1 MNTGTYISGLLHL
14 LLIGWA
20 LIGGW
25 LSLPEDEPFE
35 VAQVSILTGEE
46 FAALTAP
53 PSAPRAATEA
63 PAPALPEP
71 QEPAPAPAPE
81 PVPDT
86 PPEIAPR
93 PEPEAPA
100 EPDPA
105 PVPPETAPEAE
116 VSDVPPVAPTPPAET
131 PGTALV
137 AEPTPPRPSTR
148 VAPVP
153 AAPPPPEAEIA
164 EDVTESATPS
174 PDAAPEAPAEPATA
188 PEEATTEI
196 VTEAEE
202 GKDSALA
209 PLASARPLARP
220 DRPVRVAEPAE
231 PAAPAEPT
239 EPEAPPADAIADAL
253 AEAMGGGA
261 PETSGIG
268 TAPSGPPMT
277 GGEKDALRVA
287 VSRCWNVGSLSS
299 EALRTSVVVAVSM
312 QEDGKPRMETIRMIS
327 YSGGP
332 EAAAQRVFETAS
344 RAIIRCGI
352 NGYDLPVEKYDYW
365 RDIEMTFNPEKMR
378 IK

>member
-35 VAQVSILTGEE
+35 VAQVSILSGEE

-53 PSAPRAATEA
+53 PSAPRAETEA
-63 PAPALPEP
+63 PTPTPPEP
-71 QEPAPAPAPE
+71 EEPAPAPE
-81 PVPDT
+81 PDT
-86 PPEIAPR
+86 PPEIAPV
-93 PEPEAPA
+93 PEPETPA

-105 PVPPETAPEAE
+105 PQPPEIAPEAE
-116 VSDVPPVAPTPPAET
+116 VTDVPPVAPTPPAET

-209 PLASARPLARP
+209 PLASARPPARP
-220 DRPVRVAEPAE
+220 DRPVRVAEPE
-231 PAAPAEPT
+231 QPATPA
-239 EPEAPPADAIADAL
+239 EPEAPAADAIADAL
-253 AEAMGGGA
+253 AEALGGGA
-261 PETSGIG
+261 QETTGIG
-268 TAPSGPPMT
+268 TAPSGPPLT
-277 GGEKDALRVA
+277 YGEKDALRVA
-287 VSRCWNVGSLSS
+287 VSRCWNVGSLST
-299 EALRTSVVVAVSM
+299 EALRTSVVVGVAM

-327 YSGGP
+327 YTGGT

>member
-25 LSLPEDEPFE
+25 LSMPEEEPFE
-35 VAQVSILTGEE
+35 VAQVSILSGEE

-53 PSAPRAATEA
+53 PSAPRAETEA
-63 PAPALPEP
+63 PTPTPPEP
-71 QEPAPAPAPE
+71 GEPAPAPA
-81 PVPDT
+81 PDT
-86 PPEIAPR
+86 PPEIAPA
-93 PEPEAPA
+93 PEPETPA
-100 EPDPA
+100 EPDPV
-105 PVPPETAPEAE
+105 PQPPEIAPQAE
-116 VSDVPPVAPTPPAET
+116 VSDAPPVAPTPPAET
-131 PGTALV
+131 PGAALV
-137 AEPTPPRPSTR
+137 TDPAPPRPSTR
-148 VAPVP
+148 VAPTP

-164 EDVTESATPS
+164 EEVTESATPS

-202 GKDSALA
+202 GENATLA
-209 PLASARPLARP
+209 PLASARPRARP
-220 DRPVRVAEPAE
+220 DRPARVAEPAPEE
-231 PAAPAEPT
+231 PAAPAEP
-239 EPEAPPADAIADAL
+239 EPEAPAPDAIADAL
-253 AEAMGGGA
+253 AEALGGGA
-261 PETSGIG
+261 QETTGVG

-277 GGEKDALRVA
+277 RGEKDALRVA
-287 VSRCWNVGSLSS
+287 VSRCWNVGSLST

-332 EAAAQRVFETAS
+332 ETAASQTFESAR
-344 RAIIRCGI
+344 RAIIRCGAQ
-352 NGYDLPVEKYDYW
+352 GYDLPVEKYDYW

>member
-1 MNTGTYISGLLHL
+1 MNTGTYISGLMHL

-53 PSAPRAATEA
+53 PSAPRAETEA
-63 PAPALPEP
+63 PAPTPPEP
-71 QEPAPAPAPE
+71 EEAAPAPA
-81 PVPDT
+81 PDT

-116 VSDVPPVAPTPPAET
+116 VSDVPPIAPTPPAET
-131 PGTALV
+131 QGTALV
-137 AEPTPPRPSTR
+137 TEPSPPRPSTR
-148 VAPVP
+148 VAPTP

-164 EDVTESATPS
+164 EEVTESATPS

-202 GKDSALA
+202 GKDSTLA

-231 PAAPAEPT
+231 PAAPAEPA

-253 AEAMGGGA
+253 AEAMSGGA
-261 PETSGIG
+261 QETSGIG
-268 TAPSGPPMT
+268 SAPSGPPMT
-277 GGEKDALRVA
+277 PGEKDALRVA

-327 YSGGP
+327 YSGGS
-332 EAAAQRVFETAS
+332 EATAAQTFESAR
-344 RAIIRCGI
+344 RAIIRCGAQ
-352 NGYDLPVEKYDYW
+352 GYGLPVEKYDYW

>member
-1 MNTGTYISGLLHL
+1 MNTGTYISGLMHL

-25 LSLPEDEPFE
+25 LALPEDEPFE

-53 PSAPRAATEA
+53 ASAPRAETEA
-63 PAPALPEP
+63 PAPTPPEP
-71 QEPAPAPAPE
+71 EEAAPA

-86 PPEIAPR
+86 PPEIAPA

-100 EPDPA
+100 EPDPV
-105 PVPPETAPEAE
+105 PVPPEIAPEAE
-116 VSDVPPVAPTPPAET
+116 VADVPPIAPTPPVET

-137 AEPTPPRPSTR
+137 TEPTPPRPSTR

-164 EDVTESATPS
+164 EEVTESATPS
-174 PDAAPEAPAEPATA
+174 PEAAPEAPAEPATA

-202 GKDSALA
+202 GKDSTLA
-209 PLASARPLARP
+209 PLASARPRERP
-220 DRPVRVAEPAE
+220 DRPQRRAEPVTPPQ
-231 PAAPAEPT
+231 PAAT
-239 EPEAPPADAIADAL
+239 EEPPADAIAGAL
-253 AEAMGGGA
+253 AEAMSGGA
-261 PETSGIG
+261 QETTGVG

-277 GGEKDALRVA
+277 RGEKDALRVA
-287 VSRCWNVGSLSS
+287 VSRCWNVGSLST
-299 EALRTSVVVAVSM
+299 EALGTSVVVGVSM

-327 YSGGP
+327 YSGGS
-332 EAAAQRVFETAS
+332 EAAASQTFESAR
-344 RAIIRCGI
+344 RAIIRCGAQ
-352 NGYDLPVEKYDYW
+352 GYDLPVEKYDYW